1 VKEAAAALRL
11 SPQTIRARVRDG
23 TLRAARIGR
32 APNAPLRIP
41 APELDRVL
49 GSEPQEADE

>member
-1 VKEAAAALRL
+1 LRL
-11 SPQTIRARVRDG
+11 SPATVRARVRDG

-41 APELDRVL
+41 APELDRL
-49 GSEPQEADE
+49 LDLEPRERDE